1 MHGTGGGL
9 RTTPI
14 DTIRKWDHN
23 TPNTANGLPTGA
35 GWMSARSRTQSKN
48 KKGEAPLPGGPDREA
63 SPVAMAWI
71 QDTAASSRLAA
82 ASGVSWNATAS
93 SSRRVR
99 SAIW

>member
-1 MHGTGGGL
+1 
-9 RTTPI
+9 
-14 DTIRKWDHN
+14 
-23 TPNTANGLPTGA
+23 
-35 GWMSARSRTQSKN
+35 MSARSRTQSKN
-48 KKGEAPLPGGPDREA
+48 KKGKAPLPGGPDREA
-63 SPVAMAWI
+63 SPFAMVWI